1 MMCAVAV
8 AVVAFYFLHSSHTID
23 FNAEVGKWLLT
34 VAAGL
39 VLTGALSMVVKQI
52 DQRRTERDAWHAVL
66 KDLVAANQTVM
77 LARLRLAAQQSALTY
92 QEQLAEIMRAR
103 VELRGI
109 EVIGLVT
116 GDPALR
122 GNVSAMHKYLDALGS
137 EYETGYLCV
146 ARQQRL
152 DELWLTGQMTAANV
166 GTGGPT
172 LPVPLAEPTKA
183 WRLLQDREGFPRLA
197 ALLDH
202 SAFPIDTF
210 RTSLKRA
217 KGCLEVRAGF
227 RDRSMVDVIDS
238 AGRFSDHARNAWRG
252 TPTCLMRQE
261 SASWHV
267 LATSSVLVTR
277 RIAMPSRRRRSSCPR
292 PRRTRSV
299 RSTLCLSAA
308 SPQRKTRQRRR
319 GPELPCR
326 REAIQF
332 RPNAVLMLKRH
343 G

>member
-210 RTSLKRA
+210 RTSYKRA

-238 AGRFSDHARNAWRG
+238 AGRFSDHARKFVARHADLPDEAG
-252 TPTCLMRQE
+252 KC
-261 SASWHV
+261 V
-267 LATSSVLVTR
+267 LARVGDVKRACDKADRDAIEKATIELSKAAADAISAVYVVSKRSVTAAEDQAAAAR
-277 RIAMPSRRRRSSCPR
+277 TGAPMPPSNPVS
-292 PRRTRSV
+292 PRRCSD
-299 RSTLCLSAA
+299 A
-308 SPQRKTRQRRR
+308 
-319 GPELPCR
+319 
-326 REAIQF
+326 
-332 RPNAVLMLKRH
+332 
-343 G
+343 